1 MGKSAIF
8 KLRWGA
14 DGVVIMKFAHML
26 NEGIFLKRYKR
37 FFADIEFGGET
48 ITAHLPNTGSL
59 KSINNPGQPCLFSK
73 SDNPD
78 RKLKFTLEMI
88 KSPADGWVGVNTST
102 PNAIVKE
109 TLLDVIGKGGQ
120 IKGAFADWAKFDEVK
135 PEYKISAQTRLDFML
150 KRKGSD
156 QLHFIEVKNVTL
168 AEGKIAK
175 FPDAVT
181 ERGQKHLRELM
192 DLMEQ
197 GHTAELVFT
206 IQRQDCSAF
215 APADEIDPE
224 YGQLLREA
232 QGKGLIISP
241 LVVDLSPSEVILS
254 EKKLALSL

>member
-1 MGKSAIF
+1 
-8 KLRWGA
+8 
-14 DGVVIMKFAHML
+14 MKFAHKL

-37 FFADIEFGGET
+37 FFADIDFGGET

-59 KSINNPGQPCLFSK
+59 KSVNNPGQPCLFSK
-73 SDNPD
+73 SDNPE

-88 KSPADGWVGVNTST
+88 KSPTDGWVGVNTST
-102 PNAIVKE
+102 PNSIVKE
-109 TLLDVIGKGGQ
+109 TILDVIGKGKQ
-120 IKGAFADWAKFDEVK
+120 IKGTFAEWANYDEVK

-150 KRKGSD
+150 KRKDSD
-156 QLHFIEVKNVTL
+156 QLHFIEVKNVTF
-168 AEGKIAK
+168 AENKVAK

-192 DLMEQ
+192 DLMDQ

-206 IQRQDCSAF
+206 IQRQDCSFF

-232 QGKGLIISP
+232 YKKGLIISP
-241 LVVDLSPSEVILS
+241 LVVELSPREVSLS
-254 EKKLALSL
+254 ESRLALKM